1 MTKSEVLKISE
12 SIKVFYH
19 TFKMPPDL
27 LEAWY
32 DRFKD
37 IPYEVVE
44 NNLNNYI
51 ANDEIGRPPTIAK
64 LLKSTTMSPN
74 VDYNEE
80 YRKSLHL
87 YYYDKDTYIDQNGL
101 LWAYPG

>member
-1 MTKSEVLKISE
+1 MTKSEVLKLSE

-32 DRFKD
+32 DRLKD
-37 IPYEVVE
+37 LPYDLVAA
-44 NNLNNYI
+44 NLNNYI
-51 ANDEIGRPPTIAK
+51 ANDEVGRPPTIAK
-64 LLKSTTMSPN
+64 LMRVTMSIG
-74 VDYNEE
+74 VDCDKE
-80 YRKSLHL
+80 YRKHL
-87 YYYDKDTYIDQNGL
+87 RLSYYDDDTYIDQNGL